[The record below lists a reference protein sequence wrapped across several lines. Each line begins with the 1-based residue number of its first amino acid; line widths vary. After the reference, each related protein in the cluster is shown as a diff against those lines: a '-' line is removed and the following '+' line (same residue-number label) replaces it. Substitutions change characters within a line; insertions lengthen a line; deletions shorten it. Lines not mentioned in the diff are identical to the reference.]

1 MATDLQTI
9 RWKFPPPLVRRSRT
23 ERQLSIL
30 RVVAEYG
37 RILTT
42 HILYKSNVTWEELIT
57 TLEGLTTVGLVSQED
72 AEDGILFTI
81 TEPGRT
87 LVSHYQFVEENL
99 DTIRAKTVNRE
110 VW

>member
-9 RWKFPPPLVRRSRT
+9 RGKFPPPLVRRSRT

-37 RILTT
+37 PILRT
-42 HILYKSNVTWEELIT
+42 HILYKSNVTWEELTT
-57 TLEGLTTVGLVSQED
+57 TLEGLTSLGLIRQEQT
-72 AEDGILFTI
+72 EDGILFTV

-87 LVSHYQFVEENL
+87 VVSHYQFVEENL
-99 DTIRAKTVNRE
+99 DTTKAKTLNRE

>member
-9 RWKFPPPLVRRSRT
+9 RGKFPPPLVRRSRT

-37 RILTT
+37 PILRT
-42 HILYKSNVTWEELIT
+42 HILYKSNVTWEELTT
-57 TLEGLTTVGLVSQED
+57 TLEGLTSLGLIRQEQT
-72 AEDGILFTI
+72 EDGILFTI

-87 LVSHYQFVEENL
+87 VVSHYQFVEENL
-99 DTIRAKTVNRE
+99 DTTKAKTLNRE